1 MFFLFII
8 FAFVRFASHLF
19 CWLSFLC
26 WTKANFLL
34 TWMSIQLCARAILWT
49 GRTPT
54 LPKTSV
60 NCSSLLFSPRCYQPR
75 HSHSRHLHCY
85 SSPKL
90 WANSLF
96 PNDLSSFQFHTYLLP
111 HFQNISRCILLHEFC
126 PALHTILED
135 GLKEEVITS
144 FGRMKTSVWRV
155 IEAVMQVN
163 LSISTPRAQNCGR
176 VNYLTHHALV
186 MQL

>member
-8 FAFVRFASHLF
+8 LAFVRFASHLF

-49 GRTPT
+49 GSSRTPT

-90 WANSLF
+90 WANSLS
-96 PNDLSSFQFHTYLLP
+96 PRDLSSFQWFLNTFCLTSKTFPDVFSCTSSAPPCTPSLKTA
-111 HFQNISRCILLHEFC
+111 SRRRWS
-126 PALHTILED
+126 PALVEWRQASGAWSRLSCRWTFQYPHLEP
-135 GLKEEVITS
+135 KI
-144 FGRMKTSVWRV
+144 
-155 IEAVMQVN
+155 AV
-163 LSISTPRAQNCGR
+163 A
-176 VNYLTHHALV
+176 
-186 MQL
+186 